1 MILRDVGAG
10 AAAGGCRVRPNHPL
24 FAGLS
29 ERAWIEAPHP
39 IGPRA
44 VAVWKMRHDGA
55 LSARLKVQIAGASV
69 LATLCKDGDTGMG
82 AGGLPLATSFAP
94 LRRAARSGAV
104 L

>member
-44 VAVWKMRHDGA
+44 VAVWKMRHHGA
-55 LSARLKVQIAGASV
+55 LFTFSLFPHLIASRLPSLYLCGTLASA
-69 LATLCKDGDTGMG
+69 
-82 AGGLPLATSFAP
+82 P
-94 LRRAARSGAV
+94 
-104 L
+104 

>member
-1 MILRDVGAG
+1 VMLGQGQRQAAVGSGQTTPSSPA
-10 AAAGGCRVRPNHPL
+10 CRT
-24 FAGLS
+24 
-29 ERAWIEAPHP
+29 APGSRRRTP
-39 IGPRA
+39 WRRA

>member
-29 ERAWIEAPHP
+29 ERAWIETPHP
-39 IGPRA
+39 MARA

-55 LSARLKVQIAGASV
+55 LYLQ
-69 LATLCKDGDTGMG
+69 
-82 AGGLPLATSFAP
+82 
-94 LRRAARSGAV
+94 RSGSRIYCFHAV
-104 L
+104 PSVDLCLTLA

>member
-39 IGPRA
+39 MAASRCGLEDAPRRRDRKARITGRGPAR
-44 VAVWKMRHDGA
+44 GA
-55 LSARLKVQIAGASV
+55 QRRSLRLKTEIY
-69 LATLCKDGDTGMG
+69 L
-82 AGGLPLATSFAP
+82 
-94 LRRAARSGAV
+94 
-104 L
+104 